1 MPNKQEPTKI
11 KQDTLEDL
19 SIVELVRIIAEQQ
32 REMDR
37 LYLEL
42 KQRKHKQLMN
52 QLKEN
57 NNEPS
62 L

>member
-42 KQRKHKQLMN
+42 KQRKHRAIM
-52 QLKEN
+52 KESGD
-57 NNEPS
+57 E
-62 L
+62 